1 MKKSFLL
8 IIFFIFNVNCL
19 FSQISKVHYIP
30 PLTSNSGSIADQYIY
45 LSTPSEA
52 DVDYDI
58 QIIGGGTI
66 SGTFNN
72 TSPIRYDIGNGNNTQ
87 LTVNSNLSA
96 SVINN
101 RGYIITASCPIYV
114 SVRYNAGFQGGAFT
128 SKGTA
133 GLGTHFRTAMMP
145 MGDRTTAVQQND
157 FLSYVSIIASE
168 DNTIIKASFPNA
180 NGSSNILNI
189 GGYNGVPVEVEL
201 MKGESYIFAVEASTS
216 NVQNNRFALFGAL
229 IQSIDENGI
238 EDPTKPIAVTVGS
251 SNGTF
256 AQSSNGRDQGVDQIV
271 PVEKVGH
278 EYIFVRTA
286 GNNDFENVILVAD
299 KNNTEIYLNDQT
311 TVYETLNAG
320 DFVIIEGDK
329 YSATGIG
336 ANMYVRTQG
345 DTHPV
350 FAYQGVGIDGSGNA
364 VNANQGMFFVP
375 PISEDAQDDIN
386 NIAQIDKIGDKN
398 YEGSISIVF
407 KKDATLEI
415 NTGRDESGTYTY
427 TAYDSTSL
435 FPNEV
440 IGKPGYLTLSIADL
454 VGDIQVKSNDELYV
468 AYYNRSDYATS
479 GGFYAGF
486 ATPPST
492 SIDLTLQS
500 LGTCV
505 EIDPTTGEYIFNGN
519 GFEMT
524 NPDFF
529 DTWQWQEFDGSNW
542 AIASNSQIDDLVYKP
557 SKPGSYRLVGSI
569 TCLGSDGDF
578 KSGVIPVSI
587 CPNDSD
593 NDGIIDN
600 IDLDLDNDG
609 ILNSN
614 ESNGNVVF
622 DLTDL
627 NSPIITNKDVVLPI
641 TLNITV
647 ESKVN
652 GLADTTVN
660 SITGSIDGNFETKI
674 PQNSSESSIIYSLN
688 SLSEDLNLKLTSQPE
703 SHSIVG
709 GEYFE
714 LQVFPTNKNITLLD
728 PNNQLIID
736 KNYDNETFEEL
747 IDVNG
752 LKQFSANLI
761 RFKFNPDS
769 STTPSFEFIGYGLN
783 GIKLTHITV
792 SNTTD
797 GVFKGNISGLDYL
810 LNTDANHPTNPDTI
824 PDYYDIDSDGDECN
838 DVTEAGFDDG
848 TLIDGVLGN
857 IVPTYDDS
865 QIDSRGL
872 IIDPEHDYNVLPKE
886 DPVTSNYYFQQIGQ
900 AVEIIDEPSS
910 TVGCIGDTVSFNV
923 SAEHPSNVI
932 TYQWQYFDSTVGS
945 NGDWVNIDGSNS
957 KLTGFDSAELIITDI
972 DTSLV
977 GDYRVQLDTEEY
989 KCIVNSNLGTNIGLT
1004 VNTPPAPAVVNPIQT
1019 FCLTDNPT
1027 VGDLEIAPAP
1037 ANPEGLI
1044 ISVFDNYDPNDVTVG
1059 VLLDPSTLLLDGTTY
1074 FIQVTDSQ
1082 GCIGVSRSETKVLL
1096 PNPTITPSVVESCP
1110 GDEITITVSGVPQTA
1125 LDFELANPT
1134 LTKVL
1139 ADYTDI
1145 EGRLSSYFVDPV
1157 SRSFSQAE
1165 DLLPTYGIGASMYQ
1179 INDLE
1184 EHDAVFA
1191 ALQAA
1196 GLIGVPLWLGLKQ
1209 FPALNPNQTFNEGWY
1224 WLDGREL
1231 DPTWNL
1237 WEGGEPN
1244 DYEFD
1249 ANCNGTGQDNDNID
1263 DGSED
1268 YGHFNLSGNKFLNDY
1283 PNCDGSPSRPVYE
1296 FRGRTTVRWY
1306 YEDPSESGTFIDIPV
1321 DASTLTLNPEIT
1333 TTYFIDVTT
1342 NGIVCSTSY
1351 THVVNPLPISNLA
1364 DDIYLC
1370 DEVDLANPDSTST
1383 DGISYSFDLEAQTT
1397 TIVNGQ
1403 VDRDNNPLTVTYHTT
1418 PEDAESGD
1426 NSISSP
1432 YINVLDPDG
1441 NLYDPQTIYVRI
1453 LNNATGCYDANE
1465 TFDIIVN
1472 STPESNIVSMSE
1484 VCDDK
1489 ESGSDVDGSSK
1500 FDLTLLNDDILGADQ
1515 VARGNFKVT
1524 YHLSQEEADDPVTY
1538 PTGIADPASHYNTP
1552 DITFDSANP
1561 TVQTEEIFVRVTD
1574 TSLTTLCYRADTSFI
1589 LTVNPLPVILNPI
1602 WKVEQCDNPLFDLT
1616 DYDEKLSTYFDA
1628 ETFTYFN
1635 ESGDEIGL
1643 DNAENYTSSSTSV
1656 DPEIIDVVFTKND
1669 GGCSRTA
1676 QIELKVSYSQV
1687 PSDFAQTF
1695 IANNQSDLYQSE
1707 SDTDLTGQNQDGKE
1721 EFNTDIFN
1729 NIITELKIQAP
1740 LAFDI
1745 PGINFEFYGSQRD
1758 ATLRNNEIDIS
1769 QSTYTNEV
1777 ETPDIA
1783 TGNLTSNYNVID
1795 NRWEQKIWVYIE
1807 NTNLSIIQSSCV
1819 GLEHVT
1825 TLFVE
1830 KRPVIYDVDEQ
1841 LLCDNETTL
1850 DMYSVFD
1857 TSTLQDL
1864 ILGNT
1869 TDSTILPFQD
1879 TSKFT
1884 IEYTYIDSDGTAVN
1898 STTLPATINLTN
1910 QKIDIKLT
1918 NTVGVSQPFE
1928 SIGSINFKIFQTPT
1942 PFSGIKIEECDDEE
1956 SGADDDGIS
1965 VFDID
1970 LDNFKRSLFINPLD
1984 TTSPEVQDFN
1994 DFEFNF
2000 SLYDNN
2006 DVLISG
2012 PAKSIDPKISAE
2024 NGYYIISEISNP
2036 LSTAFGLSCESSVR
2050 VDFIVNSLPSFDI
2063 DDPTIV
2069 CLNPLPDNPLEIGT
2083 YNWKEGNDTTVY
2095 NYSWS
2100 RVDLNGAQD
2109 TAYNETTPTIKVDK
2123 GGVYTVIVEDPI
2135 TFCTRSKSITV
2146 TESEIANISL
2156 DDITIEDLTND
2167 NTNTI
2172 TIDTLNLGIGDY
2184 EFSLD
2189 EAFGPYQDEPVFESV
2204 KPGIHTIYIRD
2215 KNSYYTYDYG
2225 CGIAQIDVSV
2235 VGYRKYFTP
2244 NGDGVNET
2252 WKILGIRS
2260 DFNAGS
2266 KVYIFDRF
2274 GKLLKQLDPLSN
2286 GWDGTYLGK
2295 PMPATDY
2302 WFRTY
2307 LEDGREFKGHFSLVR
2322 GN

>member
-415 NTGRDESGTYTY
+415 NTGSDESGTYTY

-797 GVFKGNISGLDYL
+797 GVFKGNISGLDYF

-957 KLTGFDSAELIITDI
+957 KLSGFDSAELIITDI

-1059 VLLDPSTLLLDGTTY
+1059 VLLDPSTLLVDGTTY

-1139 ADYTDI
+1139 ADYTDK

-1418 PEDAESGD
+1418 AEDAESGD

-1432 YINVLDPDG
+1432 YTNVLDPDG

-1635 ESGDEIGL
+1635 ESGDEISL
-1643 DNAENYTSSSTSV
+1643 DNAENYTSTSTSV
-1656 DPEIIDVVFTKND
+1656 DPEIINVVFTKND

-1783 TGNLTSNYNVID
+1783 TGNLTSNYNIID
-1795 NRWEQKIWVYIE
+1795 NRWEQEIWVYIE

-1928 SIGSINFKIFQTPT
+1928 SIGSINFKVFQTPT

-1970 LDNFKRSLFINPLD
+1970 LDTFKRSLFINPLD

-2036 LSTAFGLSCESSVR
+2036 LSTAFTLSCESSVR
-2050 VDFIVNSLPSFDI
+2050 VDFVVNPLPSFDI
-2063 DDPTIV
+2063 DDPIVV

-2083 YNWKEGNDTTVY
+2083 YNWNEGNDPTVY

-2109 TAYNETTPTIKVDK
+2109 TAYNETTETIKVDK
-2123 GGVYTVIVEDPI
+2123 GGVYTVIVEDAI

-2146 TESEIANISL
+2146 TESEMANISL
-2156 DDITIEDLTND
+2156 DDITVEDLTND

-2172 TIDTLNLGIGDY
+2172 TIDPLNLGIGDY

-2225 CGIAQIDVSV
+2225 CGIAQIDISV
-2235 VGYRKYFTP
+2235 IGYRKYFTP

>member
-415 NTGRDESGTYTY
+415 NTGSDESGTYTY

-797 GVFKGNISGLDYL
+797 GVFKGNISGLDYF

-957 KLTGFDSAELIITDI
+957 KLSGFDSAELIITDI

-1059 VLLDPSTLLLDGTTY
+1059 VLLDPSTLLVDGTTY

-1139 ADYTDI
+1139 ADYTDK

-1432 YINVLDPDG
+1432 YTNVLDPDG

-1635 ESGDEIGL
+1635 ESGDEISL

-1695 IANNQSDLYQSE
+1695 IANNQNDLYQSE
-1707 SDTDLTGQNQDGKE
+1707 SDTDLTGQTQDGKE

-1795 NRWEQKIWVYIE
+1795 NRWEQEIWVYIE

-1928 SIGSINFKIFQTPT
+1928 SIGSINFKVFQTPT

-1970 LDNFKRSLFINPLD
+1970 LDTFKRSLFINPLD

-2036 LSTAFGLSCESSVR
+2036 LSTAFALSCESSVR
-2050 VDFIVNSLPSFDI
+2050 VDFIVNPLPSFDI
-2063 DDPTIV
+2063 DDPIVV

-2083 YNWKEGNDTTVY
+2083 YNWNEGNDPTVY

-2109 TAYNETTPTIKVDK
+2109 TAYNETTETIKVDK
-2123 GGVYTVIVEDPI
+2123 GGVYTVIVEDAI

-2146 TESEIANISL
+2146 TESEMANISL

-2225 CGIAQIDVSV
+2225 CGIAQIDISV
-2235 VGYRKYFTP
+2235 IGYRKYFTP

>member
-1 MKKSFLL
+1 
-8 IIFFIFNVNCL
+8 VN
-19 FSQISKVHYIP
+19 
-30 PLTSNSGSIADQYIY
+30 
-45 LSTPSEA
+45 
-52 DVDYDI
+52 
-58 QIIGGGTI
+58 
-66 SGTFNN
+66 
-72 TSPIRYDIGNGNNTQ
+72 
-87 LTVNSNLSA
+87 
-96 SVINN
+96 
-101 RGYIITASCPIYV
+101 
-114 SVRYNAGFQGGAFT
+114 
-128 SKGTA
+128 
-133 GLGTHFRTAMMP
+133 
-145 MGDRTTAVQQND
+145 
-157 FLSYVSIIASE
+157 
-168 DNTIIKASFPNA
+168 
-180 NGSSNILNI
+180 
-189 GGYNGVPVEVEL
+189 
-201 MKGESYIFAVEASTS
+201 
-216 NVQNNRFALFGAL
+216 
-229 IQSIDENGI
+229 
-238 EDPTKPIAVTVGS
+238 
-251 SNGTF
+251 
-256 AQSSNGRDQGVDQIV
+256 
-271 PVEKVGH
+271 
-278 EYIFVRTA
+278 
-286 GNNDFENVILVAD
+286 
-299 KNNTEIYLNDQT
+299 
-311 TVYETLNAG
+311 
-320 DFVIIEGDK
+320 
-329 YSATGIG
+329 
-336 ANMYVRTQG
+336 
-345 DTHPV
+345 
-350 FAYQGVGIDGSGNA
+350 
-364 VNANQGMFFVP
+364 
-375 PISEDAQDDIN
+375 
-386 NIAQIDKIGDKN
+386 
-398 YEGSISIVF
+398 
-407 KKDATLEI
+407 
-415 NTGRDESGTYTY
+415 
-427 TAYDSTSL
+427 
-435 FPNEV
+435 
-440 IGKPGYLTLSIADL
+440 
-454 VGDIQVKSNDELYV
+454 
-468 AYYNRSDYATS
+468 
-479 GGFYAGF
+479 
-486 ATPPST
+486 
-492 SIDLTLQS
+492 
-500 LGTCV
+500 
-505 EIDPTTGEYIFNGN
+505 
-519 GFEMT
+519 
-524 NPDFF
+524 
-529 DTWQWQEFDGSNW
+529 
-542 AIASNSQIDDLVYKP
+542 
-557 SKPGSYRLVGSI
+557 
-569 TCLGSDGDF
+569 
-578 KSGVIPVSI
+578 
-587 CPNDSD
+587 
-593 NDGIIDN
+593 
-600 IDLDLDNDG
+600 
-609 ILNSN
+609 
-614 ESNGNVVF
+614 
-622 DLTDL
+622 
-627 NSPIITNKDVVLPI
+627 
-641 TLNITV
+641 
-647 ESKVN
+647 
-652 GLADTTVN
+652 
-660 SITGSIDGNFETKI
+660 
-674 PQNSSESSIIYSLN
+674 
-688 SLSEDLNLKLTSQPE
+688 
-703 SHSIVG
+703 
-709 GEYFE
+709 
-714 LQVFPTNKNITLLD
+714 
-728 PNNQLIID
+728 
-736 KNYDNETFEEL
+736 
-747 IDVNG
+747 
-752 LKQFSANLI
+752 
-761 RFKFNPDS
+761 
-769 STTPSFEFIGYGLN
+769 
-783 GIKLTHITV
+783 
-792 SNTTD
+792 
-797 GVFKGNISGLDYL
+797 
-810 LNTDANHPTNPDTI
+810 
-824 PDYYDIDSDGDECN
+824 
-838 DVTEAGFDDG
+838 
-848 TLIDGVLGN
+848 
-857 IVPTYDDS
+857 
-865 QIDSRGL
+865 
-872 IIDPEHDYNVLPKE
+872 
-886 DPVTSNYYFQQIGQ
+886 
-900 AVEIIDEPSS
+900 
-910 TVGCIGDTVSFNV
+910 
-923 SAEHPSNVI
+923 
-932 TYQWQYFDSTVGS
+932 
-945 NGDWVNIDGSNS
+945 
-957 KLTGFDSAELIITDI
+957 
-972 DTSLV
+972 
-977 GDYRVQLDTEEY
+977 
-989 KCIVNSNLGTNIGLT
+989 
-1004 VNTPPAPAVVNPIQT
+1004 
-1019 FCLTDNPT
+1019 
-1027 VGDLEIAPAP
+1027 
-1037 ANPEGLI
+1037 
-1044 ISVFDNYDPNDVTVG
+1044 
-1059 VLLDPSTLLLDGTTY
+1059 
-1074 FIQVTDSQ
+1074 
-1082 GCIGVSRSETKVLL
+1082 
-1096 PNPTITPSVVESCP
+1096 
-1110 GDEITITVSGVPQTA
+1110 
-1125 LDFELANPT
+1125 
-1134 LTKVL
+1134 
-1139 ADYTDI
+1139 
-1145 EGRLSSYFVDPV
+1145 
-1157 SRSFSQAE
+1157 
-1165 DLLPTYGIGASMYQ
+1165 
-1179 INDLE
+1179 
-1184 EHDAVFA
+1184 
-1191 ALQAA
+1191 
-1196 GLIGVPLWLGLKQ
+1196 
-1209 FPALNPNQTFNEGWY
+1209 
-1224 WLDGREL
+1224 
-1231 DPTWNL
+1231 
-1237 WEGGEPN
+1237 
-1244 DYEFD
+1244 
-1249 ANCNGTGQDNDNID
+1249 
-1263 DGSED
+1263 
-1268 YGHFNLSGNKFLNDY
+1268 
-1283 PNCDGSPSRPVYE
+1283 
-1296 FRGRTTVRWY
+1296 
-1306 YEDPSESGTFIDIPV
+1306 
-1321 DASTLTLNPEIT
+1321 ASTLTLNPDVT

-1351 THVVNPLPISNLA
+1351 THVVNPMPIPNKV

-1370 DEVDLANPDSTST
+1370 DEVDFTNQDSTST

-1397 TIVNGQ
+1397 TIVNEQ
-1403 VDRDNNPLTVTYHTT
+1403 IDRDNNPLTVTYHATLT
-1418 PEDAESGD
+1418 EAEVGD
-1426 NSISSP
+1426 NPITSP
-1432 YINVLDPDG
+1432 YTNVLDPDG
-1441 NLYDPQTIYVRI
+1441 NLYDPQTIYIRI
-1453 LNNATGCYDANE
+1453 LNNATGCYDASE

-1635 ESGDEIGL
+1635 ESGDEISL

-1695 IANNQSDLYQSE
+1695 IANNQNDLYQSE
-1707 SDTDLTGQNQDGKE
+1707 SDTDLTGQTQDGKE
-1721 EFNTDIFN
+1721 EFSTDIFN

-1783 TGNLTSNYNVID
+1783 TGNLTSNYSVID
-1795 NRWEQKIWVYIE
+1795 NRWEQEIWVYIE

-1928 SIGSINFKIFQTPT
+1928 SIGSINFKVFQTPT

-1970 LDNFKRSLFINPLD
+1970 LDTFKRALFINPLD

-1994 DFEFNF
+1994 EFEFNF

-2012 PAKSIDPKISAE
+2012 PANSIDPKISVE

-2036 LSTAFGLSCESSVR
+2036 ISTAFTLSCESSVR
-2050 VDFIVNSLPSFDI
+2050 VDFVVNPLPSFDI
-2063 DDPTIV
+2063 DDPIVV

-2083 YNWKEGNDTTVY
+2083 YNWNEGNDPTVY

-2109 TAYNETTPTIKVDK
+2109 TAYNETTETIKVDK
-2123 GGVYTVIVEDPI
+2123 GGVYTVIVEDAI

-2146 TESEIANISL
+2146 TESEMANISL
-2156 DDITIEDLTND
+2156 DDITVEDLTND

-2172 TIDTLNLGIGDY
+2172 TIDPLNLGIGDY

-2225 CGIAQIDVSV
+2225 CGIAQIDISV
-2235 VGYRKYFTP
+2235 IGYRKYFTP

>member
-8 IIFFIFNVNCL
+8 IVFFIFNVNCL

-415 NTGRDESGTYTY
+415 NTGSDESGTYTY

-674 PQNSSESSIIYSLN
+674 PQNSSESSIMYSLN

-797 GVFKGNISGLDYL
+797 GVFKGNISGLDYF
-810 LNTDANHPTNPDTI
+810 LNTDANHPTNPDTV

-1004 VNTPPAPAVVNPIQT
+1004 VNTPPAPPIVEPIQT

-1037 ANPEGLI
+1037 ANPAGLVV
-1044 ISVFDNYDPNDVTVG
+1044 SVYDNYDPNDGTVG
-1059 VLLDPSTLLLDGTTY
+1059 ALLDPSTLLIDGTTY

-1110 GDEITITVSGVPQTA
+1110 GDEITITVNGIPQTA
-1125 LDFELANPT
+1125 LDFELSNPT
-1134 LTKVL
+1134 LTKIL
-1139 ADYTDI
+1139 SDYVNDK
-1145 EGRLSSYFVDPV
+1145 GRTSTYFVDPTA
-1157 SRSFSQAE
+1157 RTFTQAE
-1165 DLLPTYGIGASMYQ
+1165 DLLPSYGIGASMYQ
-1179 INDLE
+1179 INDLN
-1184 EHDAVFA
+1184 EHDAVWNA
-1191 ALQAA
+1191 IVEKNLDGQ
-1196 GLIGVPLWLGLKQ
+1196 VPLWLGLKQ
-1209 FPALNPNQTFNEGWY
+1209 IPALNPDKEFDEGWY
-1224 WLDGREL
+1224 WLDGREF
-1231 DPTWNL
+1231 DATWNL
-1237 WEGGEPN
+1237 WQSGEPN
-1244 DYEFD
+1244 DYD
-1249 ANCNGTGQDNDNID
+1249 IDKGDSDGID
-1263 DGSED
+1263 DGTED
-1268 YGHFNLSGNKFLNDY
+1268 YGHFNLAGAGKFLNDY
-1283 PNCDGSPSRPVYE
+1283 PEGVASRPLYE
-1296 FRGRTTVRWY
+1296 FSGTTTVRWY
-1306 YEDPSESGTFIDIPV
+1306 YEDPSNTGTFIDIPV
-1321 DASTLTLNPEIT
+1321 NASTLTLNPDVT

-1351 THVVNPLPISNLA
+1351 THVVNPLPIPNKV

-1370 DEVDLANPDSTST
+1370 DEVDFTNQDSTST

-1397 TIVNGQ
+1397 TIVNEQ
-1403 VDRDNNPLTVTYHTT
+1403 IDRDNNPLTVTYHATLT
-1418 PEDAESGD
+1418 EAEVGD
-1426 NSISSP
+1426 NPITSP
-1432 YINVLDPDG
+1432 YTNVLDPDG
-1441 NLYDPQTIYVRI
+1441 NLYDPQTIYIRI
-1453 LNNATGCYDANE
+1453 LNNATGCYDASE

-1538 PTGIADPASHYNTP
+1538 PIGIADLASHYNTP

-1635 ESGDEIGL
+1635 ESGDEISL
-1643 DNAENYTSSSTSV
+1643 DNAENYTSTSTSV
-1656 DPEIIDVVFTKND
+1656 DPEIINVVFTKND

-1707 SDTDLTGQNQDGKE
+1707 SDTDLTGQTQDGKE

-1769 QSTYTNEV
+1769 QSTYTNQV

-1783 TGNLTSNYNVID
+1783 TGNLTSNYNIID
-1795 NRWEQKIWVYIE
+1795 NRWEQEIWVYIE

-1857 TSTLQDL
+1857 TSTLQNL

-1928 SIGSINFKIFQTPT
+1928 SIGSINFKVFQTPT

-1970 LDNFKRSLFINPLD
+1970 LDTFKRTLFINPLD

-2050 VDFIVNSLPSFDI
+2050 VDFIVNPLPSFDI

-2083 YNWKEGNDTTVY
+2083 YNWKEGNDPTVY

-2109 TAYNETTPTIKVDK
+2109 TAYNETTPTVKVDK

>member
-415 NTGRDESGTYTY
+415 NTGSDESGTYTY

-797 GVFKGNISGLDYL
+797 GVFKGNISGLDYF

-1004 VNTPPAPAVVNPIQT
+1004 VNTPPAPPIVEPIQT

-1059 VLLDPSTLLLDGTTY
+1059 VLLDPSTLLVDGTTY

-1139 ADYTDI
+1139 ADYTDK

-1432 YINVLDPDG
+1432 YTNVLDPDG

-1635 ESGDEIGL
+1635 ESGDEISL
-1643 DNAENYTSSSTSV
+1643 DNAENYISSSTSV
-1656 DPEIIDVVFTKND
+1656 YPEIIDVVFTKND

-1928 SIGSINFKIFQTPT
+1928 SIGSINFKVFQTPT

-1970 LDNFKRSLFINPLD
+1970 LDTFKRSLFINPLD

-1994 DFEFNF
+1994 EFEFNF

-2036 LSTAFGLSCESSVR
+2036 LSTAFTLSCESSVR

-2083 YNWKEGNDTTVY
+2083 YNWKEGNDPTVY

-2109 TAYNETTPTIKVDK
+2109 TAYNETTPTVKVDK

>member
-201 MKGESYIFAVEASTS
+201 MKGESYIFAVEASNS

-299 KNNTEIYLNDQT
+299 KNNTQIYLNDQT

-415 NTGRDESGTYTY
+415 NTGSDESGTYTY
-427 TAYDSTSL
+427 TAYDTTSL

-505 EIDPTTGEYIFNGN
+505 EVDPTTGEYIFNGN

-529 DTWQWQEFDGSNW
+529 DTWQWQEFDGTNW

-660 SITGSIDGNFETKI
+660 SIIGSIDGNFETKI
-674 PQNSSESSIIYSLN
+674 PQNSSESSIMYSLN

-783 GIKLTHITV
+783 GIKLTHTTV

-797 GVFKGNISGLDYL
+797 GVFKGNISGLDYF
-810 LNTDANHPTNPDTI
+810 LNTDANHPTNPDTV

-957 KLTGFDSAELIITDI
+957 KLSGFDSAELIITDI

-1004 VNTPPAPAVVNPIQT
+1004 VNTPPAPPIVEPIQT

-1044 ISVFDNYDPNDVTVG
+1044 ISVFDNYDPNDMTVG
-1059 VLLDPSTLLLDGTTY
+1059 ALLDPSTLLVDGTTY

-1139 ADYTDI
+1139 ADYTDK

-1196 GLIGVPLWLGLKQ
+1196 GLTGVPLWLGLKQ

-1231 DPTWNL
+1231 DLTWNL

-1249 ANCNGTGQDNDNID
+1249 ANCNGTGPDNDNID

-1418 PEDAESGD
+1418 AEDAESGD

-1432 YINVLDPDG
+1432 YTNVLDPDG
-1441 NLYDPQTIYVRI
+1441 NLYDPKTIYVRI

-1635 ESGDEIGL
+1635 ESGDEISL
-1643 DNAENYTSSSTSV
+1643 DNAENYISSSTSV

-1695 IANNQSDLYQSE
+1695 IANNQNDLYQSE
-1707 SDTDLTGQNQDGKE
+1707 SDTDLTGQTQDGKE

-1795 NRWEQKIWVYIE
+1795 NRWEQEIWVYIE
-1807 NTNLSIIQSSCV
+1807 NTNLSIIQSSCI

-1841 LLCDNETTL
+1841 LLCDNETAL

-1928 SIGSINFKIFQTPT
+1928 SISSINFKVFQTPT

-1970 LDNFKRSLFINPLD
+1970 LDTFKRALFINPLD

-1994 DFEFNF
+1994 EFEFNF

-2012 PAKSIDPKISAE
+2012 PANSIDPKISAE

-2050 VDFIVNSLPSFDI
+2050 VDFIVNPLPSFDI
-2063 DDPTIV
+2063 DDPIVV

-2083 YNWKEGNDTTVY
+2083 YNWKEGNDPTVY

-2100 RVDLNGAQD
+2100 RVGLNGAQD
-2109 TAYNETTPTIKVDK
+2109 TAYNETTPTVKVDK

>member
-415 NTGRDESGTYTY
+415 NTGSDESGTYTY

-797 GVFKGNISGLDYL
+797 GVFKGNISGLDYF

-1059 VLLDPSTLLLDGTTY
+1059 VLLDPSTLLVDGTTY

-1139 ADYTDI
+1139 ADYTDK

-1432 YINVLDPDG
+1432 YTNVLDPDG

-1635 ESGDEIGL
+1635 ESGDEISL

-1928 SIGSINFKIFQTPT
+1928 SIGSINFKVFQTPT

-1970 LDNFKRSLFINPLD
+1970 LDTFKRSLFINPLD

-2036 LSTAFGLSCESSVR
+2036 LSTAFTLSCESSVR
-2050 VDFIVNSLPSFDI
+2050 VDFIVNPLPSFDI
-2063 DDPTIV
+2063 DDQIVV

-2083 YNWKEGNDTTVY
+2083 YNWKEGNDPTVY

-2109 TAYNETTPTIKVDK
+2109 TAYNETTPTVKVDK

>member
-1 MKKSFLL
+1 MKKRFLL
-8 IIFFIFNVNCL
+8 IILFLFNVNCL

-30 PLTSNSGSIADQYIY
+30 PVTSNSGSIADQYIY

-72 TSPIRYDIGNGNNTQ
+72 TSPYRYDIGNGNNTQ

-157 FLSYVSIIASE
+157 FLSYVSIMATE
-168 DNTIIKASFPNA
+168 DNTIINATFPNA
-180 NGSSNILNI
+180 NGSSNLLNI
-189 GGYNGVPVEVEL
+189 GGVGGLPLKVDL
-201 MKGESYIFAVEASTS
+201 MKGESYIYAVEATQS
-216 NVQNNRFALFGAL
+216 NNTNNRFALFGAL
-229 IQSIDENGI
+229 IQSVDENAN
-238 EDPTKPIAVTVGS
+238 EDPTKPIAITVGS

-311 TVYETLNAG
+311 SVYETLNAG

-345 DTHPV
+345 DSHPV

-375 PISEDAQDDIN
+375 PLSEDAQDDIN
-386 NIAQIDKIGDKN
+386 NIAQIDKIGDKD
-398 YEGSISIVF
+398 YEGSISIVY
-407 KKDATLEI
+407 KVGASLEI
-415 NTGRDESGTYTY
+415 NTGSDDSGTYVY
-427 TAYDSTSL
+427 TSFDTTSL
-435 FPNEV
+435 FPNDV
-440 IGKPGYLTLSIADL
+440 IGKTGYQTLSIDDL
-454 VGDIQVKSNDELYV
+454 VGDIQVKSDDELYV

-505 EIDPTTGEYIFNGN
+505 EVDPTTGEYIFNGN

-529 DTWQWQEFDGSNW
+529 DTWQWQEFDGTNW
-542 AIASNSQIDDLVYKP
+542 TIASNSQIDDLVYKP

-641 TLNITV
+641 TLNTTV

-660 SITGSIDGNFETKI
+660 SITGSIDGDFETKI
-674 PQNSSESSIIYSLN
+674 PQNSSESSIMYSLN
-688 SLSEDLNLKLTSQPE
+688 SLSEDLNLKLISQPE

-728 PNNQLIID
+728 PDNQLIID
-736 KNYDNETFEEL
+736 KNYDNETFVEL
-747 IDVNG
+747 TQING

-783 GIKLTHITV
+783 GIKLTHTTV

-797 GVFKGNISGLDYL
+797 GVFKGNISGLDYF
-810 LNTDANHPTNPDTI
+810 LNTDANHPTNPDTV

-838 DVTEAGFDDG
+838 DVTEAGFNDG

-865 QIDSRGL
+865 QVDPRGL
-872 IIDPEHDYNVLPKE
+872 IIDPEHDYNILPKE
-886 DPVTSNYYFQQIGQ
+886 DPATTNYYFQQIGQ

-910 TVGCIGDTVSFNV
+910 TIGCIGDTVSFNV
-923 SAEHPSNVI
+923 TAQHPSNVI
-932 TYQWQYFDSTVGS
+932 TYQWQFFDLSLGS
-945 NGDWVNIDGSNS
+945 DGEWVNVDGSNA
-957 KLTGFDSAELIITDI
+957 KLTGFNSAELIITDI

-989 KCIVNSNLGTNIGLT
+989 KCIVNSNLGANIGLI
-1004 VNTPPAPAVVNPIQT
+1004 VNTPPAPPVVEPIQT

-1027 VGDLEIAPAP
+1027 VGNLEIAPAP
-1037 ANPEGLI
+1037 ANPEGLVV
-1044 ISVFDNYDPNDVTVG
+1044 SVYDNYDPNDSSIGT
-1059 VLLDPSTLLLDGTTY
+1059 LLDPTEPLVDGTTY

-1096 PNPTITPSVVESCP
+1096 PNPIITPSVSESCP
-1110 GDEITITVSGVPQTA
+1110 GDEITIAVSGVPQTA
-1125 LDFELANPT
+1125 LDFELSNPT
-1134 LTKVL
+1134 LTKILSDHVN
-1139 ADYTDI
+1139 D
-1145 EGRLSSYFVDPV
+1145 EGRISTYFVDPTA
-1157 SRSFSQAE
+1157 RTFTQAE
-1165 DLLPTYGIGASMYQ
+1165 DLLPSYGTGASMYQ
-1179 INDLE
+1179 INDLN
-1184 EHDAVFA
+1184 EHDAVWNA
-1191 ALQAA
+1191 IVEKNLNGQ
-1196 GLIGVPLWLGLKQ
+1196 VPLWLGLKQ
-1209 FPALNPNQTFNEGWY
+1209 IPALNPNQEFDEGWY

-1231 DPTWNL
+1231 DSSWNL
-1237 WEGGEPN
+1237 WENGEPN
-1244 DYEFD
+1244 DYDLDRQD
-1249 ANCNGTGQDNDNID
+1249 ADGID
-1263 DGSED
+1263 DGTED
-1268 YGHFNLSGNKFLNDY
+1268 YGHFNLAGAGKFLNDY
-1283 PNCDGSPSRPVYE
+1283 PEGVASRPLYE
-1296 FRGRTTVRWY
+1296 FSGTTTVRWY
-1306 YEDPSESGTFIDIPV
+1306 YEDPSNPGTFIDIPV
-1321 DASTLTLNPEIT
+1321 NASTLTLNPEST

-1351 THVVNPLPISNLA
+1351 THVVNPLPISNPA
-1364 DDIYLC
+1364 EDIYLC
-1370 DEVDLANPDSTST
+1370 DEVDFANADSTNT
-1383 DGISYSFDLEAQTT
+1383 DGISYSFDLESQTT

-1403 VDRDNNPLTVTYHTT
+1403 VDRDNNPLLVTYHTT
-1418 PEDAESGD
+1418 LEDAESGD
-1426 NSISSP
+1426 EPITSP
-1432 YINVLDPDG
+1432 YTNQLDPDG

-1453 LNNATGCYDANE
+1453 LNNATGCYDATE
-1465 TFDIIVN
+1465 TFNLIVN
-1472 STPESNIVSMSE
+1472 STPESNLVIMPE
-1484 VCDDK
+1484 VCDDI

-1500 FDLTLLNDDILGADQ
+1500 FDLTSLENEILGLNQ
-1515 VARGNFKVT
+1515 FNKGGFKVT
-1524 YHLSQEEADDPVTY
+1524 YHLSQDEADDPITY
-1538 PTGIADPASHYNTP
+1538 PVGITDPTAHYNTP
-1552 DITFDSANP
+1552 DDAFDSANP

-1574 TSLTTLCYRADTSFI
+1574 NNSTTLCFRADTSFV
-1589 LTVNPLPVILNPI
+1589 LTVNTLPVILNPV

-1616 DYDEKLSTYFDA
+1616 DYDEKLSTYFDT
-1628 ETFTYFN
+1628 ETFTYFKEN
-1635 ESGDEIGL
+1635 GDEISL
-1643 DNAENYTSSSTSV
+1643 EDAENYTSTSTSV
-1656 DPEIIDVVFTKND
+1656 NPEIIDVVFTKNA

-1687 PSDFAQTF
+1687 PSGFAQTF
-1695 IANNQSDLYQSE
+1695 IANNQSDLFKSE
-1707 SDTDLTGQNQDGKE
+1707 TDTDLTGQSQNGKE
-1721 EFNTDIFN
+1721 EFSSNIFN
-1729 NIITELKIQAP
+1729 NIITELKTQAP

-1758 ATLRNNEIDIS
+1758 ATLRNNQIDIN
-1769 QSTYTNEV
+1769 QPTYTNQV
-1777 ETPDIA
+1777 ETPDLA
-1783 TGNLTSNYNVID
+1783 TGNLTSNYNVLE
-1795 NRWEQKIWVYIE
+1795 NRWEQEIWVYIE

-1825 TLFVE
+1825 TLYVE
-1830 KRPVIYDVDEQ
+1830 KRPVIYDIDDQ
-1841 LLCDNETTL
+1841 LLCDNETAL
-1850 DMYSVFD
+1850 DMYSIFE
-1857 TSTLQDL
+1857 TNTFQDL

-1869 TDSTILPFQD
+1869 TDSTVLPYQD
-1879 TSKFT
+1879 PSTFT
-1884 IEYTYIDSDGTAVN
+1884 IEYSYVDANGISVTSSVL
-1898 STTLPATINLTN
+1898 TTEINLTN

-1918 NTVGVSQPFE
+1918 NTIGVSQPFE
-1928 SIGSINFKIFQTPT
+1928 STGSITFNVFQTPT
-1942 PFSGIKIEECDDEE
+1942 PFSGIIIEECDDEE
-1956 SGADDDGIS
+1956 SGSDDDEIS

-1970 LDNFKRSLFINPLD
+1970 LDTFKKSLFINPLD
-1984 TTSPEVQDFN
+1984 TTSPAIQDFN

-2000 SLYDNN
+2000 SLFDSNDN
-2006 DVLISG
+2006 LIFG
-2012 PAKSIDPKISAE
+2012 PSNTLDAKITAKD
-2024 NGYYIISEISNP
+2024 GYYIISNIVNP
-2036 LSTAFGLSCESSVR
+2036 LSADLGLACETSVR
-2050 VDFIVNSLPSFDI
+2050 VDFVVNPLPSFDI
-2063 DDPTIV
+2063 DDEIVV

-2083 YNWKEGNDTTVY
+2083 YNWNGGNDPTIY

-2109 TAYNETTPTIKVDK
+2109 TAYSETTETIKVDK
-2123 GGVYTVIVEDPI
+2123 GGVYTVIVEDAI

-2146 TESEIANISL
+2146 TESEMANISL
-2156 DDITIEDLTND
+2156 DDITVEDLTND

-2235 VGYRKYFTP
+2235 IGYRKYFTP

-2302 WFRTY
+2302 WFRTF

>member
-1 MKKSFLL
+1 M
-8 IIFFIFNVNCL
+8 
-19 FSQISKVHYIP
+19 HYVP
-30 PLTSNSGSIADQYIY
+30 PITSNSGSVQDQYIY

-58 QIIGGGTI
+58 QIIGGSTI
-66 SGTFNN
+66 SGTINN
-72 TSPIRYDIGNGNNTQ
+72 TKSYTYPIGNGDNTQ

-96 SVINN
+96 SVLNN

-128 SKGTA
+128 SKGSS

-145 MGDRTTAVQQND
+145 MGDRFNAVQQND
-157 FLSYVSIIASE
+157 FLSYVSIMASE
-168 DNTIIKASFPNA
+168 DNTILKATLPNA

-189 GGYNGVPVEVEL
+189 GGYNGTPIEVDL
-201 MKGESYIFAVEASTS
+201 MKGESYIFSVEPSTS
-216 NVQNNRFALFGAL
+216 NVESNRFALFGAL
-229 IQSIDENGI
+229 IQSVDGEGN
-238 EDPTKPIAVTVGS
+238 EDLTKPIAVTVGS

-299 KNNTEIYLNDQT
+299 KDNTEIYLNDEG

-364 VNANQGMFFVP
+364 INANQGMFFVP
-375 PISEDAQDDIN
+375 PLSEDAQDDIN
-386 NIAQIDKIGDKN
+386 NIAQIDKIGDKT
-398 YEGSISIVF
+398 YEGSISIVYRVG
-407 KKDATLEI
+407 ASLEI
-415 NTGRDESGTYTY
+415 NTGSDESGTYVY
-427 TAYDSTSL
+427 TPYDTTSL
-435 FPNEV
+435 FPNDV
-440 IGKPGYLTLSIADL
+440 IGKSGYLTLSIADL
-454 VGDIQVKSNDELYV
+454 VGDIQVKSDNELYV

-505 EIDPTTGEYIFNGN
+505 EVDSSTGEYIFNGN

-524 NPDFF
+524 NPAFF
-529 DTWQWQEFDGSNW
+529 DTWQWQELEGSSW
-542 AIASNSQIDDLVYKP
+542 AIATGSEIDDLIYKP
-557 SKPGSYRLVGSI
+557 SKPGNYRLVGSI
-569 TCLGSDGDF
+569 TCLGGDGDF
-578 KSGVIPVSI
+578 ISGVIPVSI

-627 NSPIITNKDVVLPI
+627 NSPIISNKDVDLPI
-641 TLNITV
+641 TLNTTI

-652 GLADTTVN
+652 GLTDTTVN
-660 SITGSIDGNFETKI
+660 SITGSSDGNFETKI
-674 PQNSSESSIIYSLN
+674 PPNSSESSVMYSLN
-688 SLSEDLNLKLTSQPE
+688 SLSEDLNLKLTSQTE

-769 STTPSFEFIGYGLN
+769 STTPSFEFLGYGLK

-797 GVFKGNISGLDYL
+797 GIFKGNISGLDYF
-810 LNTDANHPTNPDTI
+810 LNTDANHPTNPDTV

-872 IIDPEHDYNVLPKE
+872 IIDPEHDYSVLPKE
-886 DPVTSNYYFQQIGQ
+886 DPVTTNYYFQQIGQ
-900 AVEIIDEPSS
+900 AVEIINEPSS

-923 SAEHPSNVI
+923 SAQHPSNVI
-932 TYQWQYFDSTVGS
+932 TYQWQYFDLTIGSVGEWI
-945 NGDWVNIDGSNS
+945 NVDGSNT
-957 KLTGFDSAELIITDI
+957 KLTGFNSAELIITNI

-1004 VNTPPAPAVVNPIQT
+1004 VNTPPAPAVVEPIQT
-1019 FCLTDNPT
+1019 FCLTDSPT

-1037 ANPEGLI
+1037 ANPADLI
-1044 ISVFDNYDPNDVTVG
+1044 ISVYDGYDPNDTSVG
-1059 VLLDPSTLLLDGTTY
+1059 SLLDDTDLLTDGTIY

-1096 PNPTITPSVVESCP
+1096 PNPIITPSVGESCV

-1125 LDFELANPT
+1125 LDFELSNPT
-1134 LTKVL
+1134 LTKIL
-1139 ADYTDI
+1139 SDYVNDK
-1145 EGRLSSYFVDPV
+1145 GRTSTYFVDPTA
-1157 SRSFSQAE
+1157 RTFTQAE
-1165 DLLPTYGIGASMYQ
+1165 NLLPSYGTGASMYQ
-1179 INDLE
+1179 INDLN
-1184 EHDAVFA
+1184 EHDAVWNA
-1191 ALQAA
+1191 IVEKNLDGQ
-1196 GLIGVPLWLGLKQ
+1196 VPLWLGLKQ
-1209 FPALNPNQTFNEGWY
+1209 IPALNPDKEFDEGWY

-1231 DPTWNL
+1231 DATWNL
-1237 WEGGEPN
+1237 WQNGEPN
-1244 DYEFD
+1244 DYD
-1249 ANCNGTGQDNDNID
+1249 LDKGDSDGID
-1263 DGSED
+1263 DGTED
-1268 YGHFNLSGNKFLNDY
+1268 YGHFNLAGAGKFLNDY
-1283 PNCDGSPSRPVYE
+1283 PEGVASRPLYE
-1296 FRGRTTVRWY
+1296 FSGTTTVRWY
-1306 YEDPSESGTFIDIPV
+1306 YEDPSNTGTFIDIPV
-1321 DASTLTLNPEIT
+1321 NASTLTLNPDVT

-1351 THVVNPLPISNLA
+1351 THVVNPLPIPNKV

-1370 DEVDLANPDSTST
+1370 DEVDFTNPDSTSV
-1383 DGISYSFDLEAQTT
+1383 DGISYNFDLESQTT
-1397 TIVNGQ
+1397 TIVNEQ
-1403 VDRDNNPLTVTYHTT
+1403 IDRDNNPLTVTYHATLT
-1418 PEDAESGD
+1418 EAEVGE
-1426 NSISSP
+1426 NPITSP
-1432 YINVLDPDG
+1432 YTNVLDPDG
-1441 NLYDPQTIYVRI
+1441 NLYDPQTIYIRI
-1453 LNNATGCYDANE
+1453 LNNATGCYDATE
-1465 TFDIIVN
+1465 TFNIIVN
-1472 STPESNIVSMSE
+1472 STPESFPALMPE
-1484 VCDDK
+1484 ACDDT

-1500 FDLTLLNDDILGADQ
+1500 FDLTILNDDILGPDQ
-1515 VARGNFKVT
+1515 VAIGGFKVT
-1524 YHLSQEEADDPVTY
+1524 YHLSQDEADDPITY
-1538 PTGIADPASHYNTP
+1538 PIGITDPTAHYNTP
-1552 DITFDSANP
+1552 DNSFDPANP
-1561 TVQTEEIFVRVTD
+1561 TIQSEEIFVRVTD
-1574 TSLTTLCYRADTSFI
+1574 DNSNTLCFRADTSFV
-1589 LTVNPLPVILNPI
+1589 LTVNTLPVILNPI

-1616 DYDEKLSTYFDA
+1616 DYNDKLSTYFDT
-1628 ETFTYFN
+1628 ETFTYFKEN
-1635 ESGDEIGL
+1635 GDEISL
-1643 DNAENYTSSSTSV
+1643 EDAENYTSTSTSV
-1656 DPEIIDVVFTKND
+1656 SPEIIDVVFTKNV
-1669 GGCSRTA
+1669 GGCFRTA

-1695 IANNQSDLYQSE
+1695 IANNQIDLFKSE
-1707 SDTDLTGQNQDGKE
+1707 TDTDLTGQSQDGKE
-1721 EFNTDIFN
+1721 EFSSNIFN
-1729 NIITELKIQAP
+1729 NIITELKAQAP

-1745 PGINFEFYGSQRD
+1745 PGVNFEFYGSQRD
-1758 ATLRNNEIDIS
+1758 ATLRDNKIDIS
-1769 QSTYTNEV
+1769 QLTYTNEV
-1777 ETPDIA
+1777 ETADIV
-1783 TGNLTSNYNVID
+1783 TGVLSSNYNVIE
-1795 NRWEQKIWVYIE
+1795 NRWEQEIWVYIE
-1807 NTNLSIIQSSCV
+1807 NTNLNIIQSSCV

-1825 TLFVE
+1825 TLYVE
-1830 KRPVIYDVDEQ
+1830 KRPVIYDVDDQ
-1841 LLCDNETTL
+1841 LLCDNETKL
-1850 DMYSVFD
+1850 DMYSIFE

-1869 TDSTILPFQD
+1869 TDSNVLPYQNPS
-1879 TSKFT
+1879 TFT
-1884 IEYTYIDSDGTAVN
+1884 IEYNYVDANGISVTSSV
-1898 STTLPATINLTN
+1898 LPAAINLTN

-1918 NTVGVSQPFE
+1918 NTVSVSQPFE
-1928 SIGSINFKIFQTPT
+1928 STGSITFNVFQTPT
-1942 PFSGIKIEECDDEE
+1942 PFSGVKIEECDDEE

-1970 LDNFKRSLFINPLD
+1970 LEAFKELLFVDPLD
-1984 TTSPEVQDFN
+1984 TTSPVVQDFN
-1994 DFEFNF
+1994 EFEFNF

-2012 PAKSIDPKISAE
+2012 PAISIDPKISAE

-2036 LSTAFGLSCESSVR
+2036 KSADLGLACETSVR
-2050 VDFIVNSLPSFDI
+2050 IDFIVNPLPSFDI
-2063 DDPTIV
+2063 DDEIIV
-2069 CLNPLPDNPLEIGT
+2069 CLNPIPDNPLEIGT
-2083 YNWKEGNDTTVY
+2083 YNWNGANDPSIY

-2100 RVDLNGAQD
+2100 RVDLNGVD
-2109 TAYNETTPTIKVDK
+2109 DSAYNETTETIKVDK
-2123 GGVYTVIVEDPI
+2123 GGVYTVIVEDAI

-2146 TESEIANISL
+2146 TESEMAKISL
-2156 DDITIEDLTND
+2156 DDITVDDLKND

-2189 EAFGPYQDEPVFESV
+2189 EAFGPYQDEPVFESIR
-2204 KPGIHTIYIRD
+2204 PGIHTIYIRD

-2235 VGYRKYFTP
+2235 IGYRKYFTP
-2244 NGDGVNET
+2244 NGDGINET

-2274 GKLLKQLDPLSN
+2274 GKLLKELDPLTN

-2322 GN
+2322 RN

>member
-8 IIFFIFNVNCL
+8 IIFFIFNINCL

-407 KKDATLEI
+407 KKYATLEI
-415 NTGRDESGTYTY
+415 NTGSDESGTYTY

-797 GVFKGNISGLDYL
+797 GVFKGNISGLDYF
-810 LNTDANHPTNPDTI
+810 LNTDANHPTNPDTV

-872 IIDPEHDYNVLPKE
+872 IIDPEHDYNVIPKE

-977 GDYRVQLDTEEY
+977 GDYSVQLDTEEY

-1059 VLLDPSTLLLDGTTY
+1059 VLLDPSTLLVDGTTY

-1139 ADYTDI
+1139 ADYTDK

-1196 GLIGVPLWLGLKQ
+1196 GLTGVPLWLGLKQ
-1209 FPALNPNQTFNEGWY
+1209 FSALNPNQTFNEGWY

-1432 YINVLDPDG
+1432 YTNVLDPDG

-1635 ESGDEIGL
+1635 ESGDEISL
-1643 DNAENYTSSSTSV
+1643 DNAENYISSSTSV

-1769 QSTYTNEV
+1769 QSTYNNEV

-1795 NRWEQKIWVYIE
+1795 NRWEQEIWVYIE
-1807 NTNLSIIQSSCV
+1807 NTNLSIIQSSCI

-1928 SIGSINFKIFQTPT
+1928 SIGSINFKVFQTPT

-1970 LDNFKRSLFINPLD
+1970 LDTFKRSLFINPLD

-2000 SLYDNN
+2000 SIYDNN

-2012 PAKSIDPKISAE
+2012 PAKSIDTKISAE

-2036 LSTAFGLSCESSVR
+2036 LSTAFTLSCESSVR

-2083 YNWKEGNDTTVY
+2083 YNWKEGNDPTVY

-2109 TAYNETTPTIKVDK
+2109 TAYNETTPTVKVDK

>member
-415 NTGRDESGTYTY
+415 NTGSDESGTYTY

-797 GVFKGNISGLDYL
+797 GVFKGNISGLDYF

-972 DTSLV
+972 DISLV

-1059 VLLDPSTLLLDGTTY
+1059 VLLDPSTLLVDGTTY

-1139 ADYTDI
+1139 ADYTDK

-1432 YINVLDPDG
+1432 YTNVLDPDG

-1635 ESGDEIGL
+1635 ESGDEISL
-1643 DNAENYTSSSTSV
+1643 DNAENYISSSTSV

-1928 SIGSINFKIFQTPT
+1928 SIGSINFKVFQTPT

-1970 LDNFKRSLFINPLD
+1970 LDTFKRTLFINPLD

-2036 LSTAFGLSCESSVR
+2036 LSTAFTLSCESSVR
-2050 VDFIVNSLPSFDI
+2050 VDFVVNPLPSFDI
-2063 DDPTIV
+2063 DDPIVV

-2083 YNWKEGNDTTVY
+2083 YNWNEGNDPTVY

-2109 TAYNETTPTIKVDK
+2109 TAYNETTETIKVDK
-2123 GGVYTVIVEDPI
+2123 GGVYTVIVEDAI

-2146 TESEIANISL
+2146 TESEMANISL
-2156 DDITIEDLTND
+2156 DDITVEDLTND

-2172 TIDTLNLGIGDY
+2172 TIDPLNLGIGDY

-2225 CGIAQIDVSV
+2225 CGIAQIDISV
-2235 VGYRKYFTP
+2235 IGYRKYFTP

>member
-8 IIFFIFNVNCL
+8 IIFFIFNINCL

-415 NTGRDESGTYTY
+415 NTGSDESGTYTY

-797 GVFKGNISGLDYL
+797 GVFKGNISGLDYF

-1059 VLLDPSTLLLDGTTY
+1059 VLLDPSTLLVDGTTY

-1139 ADYTDI
+1139 ADYTDK

-1432 YINVLDPDG
+1432 YTNVLDPDG

-1635 ESGDEIGL
+1635 ESGDEISL

-1928 SIGSINFKIFQTPT
+1928 SIGSINFKVFQTPT

-1970 LDNFKRSLFINPLD
+1970 LDTFKRALFINPLD

-1994 DFEFNF
+1994 EFEFNF

-2036 LSTAFGLSCESSVR
+2036 LSTAFTLSCESSVR
-2050 VDFIVNSLPSFDI
+2050 VDFIVNPLPSFDI
-2063 DDPTIV
+2063 DDQIVV

-2083 YNWKEGNDTTVY
+2083 
-2095 NYSWS
+2095 
-2100 RVDLNGAQD
+2100 
-2109 TAYNETTPTIKVDK
+2109 
-2123 GGVYTVIVEDPI
+2123 
-2135 TFCTRSKSITV
+2135 
-2146 TESEIANISL
+2146 
-2156 DDITIEDLTND
+2156 
-2167 NTNTI
+2167 
-2172 TIDTLNLGIGDY
+2172 
-2184 EFSLD
+2184 
-2189 EAFGPYQDEPVFESV
+2189 
-2204 KPGIHTIYIRD
+2204 
-2215 KNSYYTYDYG
+2215 
-2225 CGIAQIDVSV
+2225 
-2235 VGYRKYFTP
+2235 
-2244 NGDGVNET
+2244 
-2252 WKILGIRS
+2252 
-2260 DFNAGS
+2260 
-2266 KVYIFDRF
+2266 
-2274 GKLLKQLDPLSN
+2274 
-2286 GWDGTYLGK
+2286 
-2295 PMPATDY
+2295 
-2302 WFRTY
+2302 
-2307 LEDGREFKGHFSLVR
+2307 
-2322 GN
+2322 

>member
-415 NTGRDESGTYTY
+415 NTGGDESGTYTY
-427 TAYDSTSL
+427 TAYDTTSL

-797 GVFKGNISGLDYL
+797 GVFKGNISGLDYF

-1059 VLLDPSTLLLDGTTY
+1059 VLLDPSTLLVDGTRY

-1139 ADYTDI
+1139 ADYTDK

-1249 ANCNGTGQDNDNID
+1249 ANCNGTGPDNDNID

-1432 YINVLDPDG
+1432 YTNVLDPDG

-1500 FDLTLLNDDILGADQ
+1500 FDLKLLNDDILGADQ

-1635 ESGDEIGL
+1635 ESGDEISL

-1656 DPEIIDVVFTKND
+1656 DPEIIDVIFTKND

-1695 IANNQSDLYQSE
+1695 IANNQSDLYKSE
-1707 SDTDLTGQNQDGKE
+1707 SDTDLTGQTQDGKE

-1795 NRWEQKIWVYIE
+1795 NRWEQEIWVYIE

-1928 SIGSINFKIFQTPT
+1928 SIGSINFKVFQTPT

-1970 LDNFKRSLFINPLD
+1970 LDTFKRSLFINPLD

-2050 VDFIVNSLPSFDI
+2050 VDFIVNPLPSFDI
-2063 DDPTIV
+2063 DDPIVV

-2083 YNWKEGNDTTVY
+2083 YNWKEGNDPTVY

-2109 TAYNETTPTIKVDK
+2109 TAYNETTPTVKVDK

-2295 PMPATDY
+2295 PVPATDY